1 MIKFLCSL
9 NILLLTMLNILT
21 HYLTT
26 LNNIQGTLFPMC
38 NLQVE
43 CWLFCTM
50 EDAPCVGYIIMYHI
64 LKITVKVPQSK

>member
-1 MIKFLCSL
+1 
-9 NILLLTMLNILT
+9 
-21 HYLTT
+21 
-26 LNNIQGTLFPMC
+26 MC

-43 CWLFCTM
+43 CWLFCTI